1 MARGKSKQVSDYFAE
16 TVGQSTVTVIGDIML
31 DKYYLG
37 EVNRISPEAP
47 VPITR
52 VLEQKNILGG
62 AGNVAHNL
70 SRLGCQVQLIG
81 VVGQDESQTAL
92 SKLLQT
98 AGMSEDYLV
107 VSSSRPTTTKLRII
121 GGHQQMMRLD
131 FEDTEPLSTRL
142 EAAVLGKVQLSIK
155 QGTNCIILS
164 DYAKGVCTPRLCR
177 QIIRLASKAE
187 IPVVVDPKGDKW
199 KKYQGATYITPN
211 LKEVGEALKKVVPN
225 QDGSVV
231 TAAEAIRKRFAITGV
246 IVTRSEHGLSY
257 VDQGQTFHIPTLAQE
272 VFDVSGAGDTVI
284 AVFGCALAGQLDV
297 FTAAFV
303 ANVAAGV
310 VVGKVGTYAI
320 SQQELVEALRKTEIE
335 KEELR

>member
-1 MARGKSKQVSDYFAE
+1 MVPGKSQQVIDYFSN

-37 EVNRISPEAP
+37 EVKRISPEAP
-47 VPITR
+47 VPVTR
-52 VLEQKNILGG
+52 VLEQKNVLGG

-81 VVGQDESQTAL
+81 VVGQDDSQAEI
-92 SKLLQT
+92 SRLLQL

-107 VSSSRPTTTKLRII
+107 GSSRPTTTKLRII
-121 GGHQQMMRLD
+121 GGHQQMLRLD
-131 FEDTEPLSTRL
+131 FEDTEPLSAKL
-142 EAAVLGKVQLSIK
+142 ETAVLAKVQLSIK
-155 QGTNCIILS
+155 QGTDCIILS
-164 DYAKGVCTPRLCR
+164 DYAKGLCTPRLCR
-177 QIIRLASKAE
+177 QVIRLATKAG
-187 IPVVVDPKGDKW
+187 IAVVVDPKGDKW

-211 LKEVGEALKKVVPN
+211 LKEVGEALKKTIANRDELVVA
-225 QDGSVV
+225 
-231 TAAEAIRKRFAITGV
+231 AAEAIRKRFGMTGV

-257 VDQGQTFHIPTLAQE
+257 VDQGQTFHIPTLTQE

-284 AVFGCALAGQLDV
+284 AVFSCALAGRLDV

-320 SQQELVEALRKTEIE
+320 SQQELLDALRKTGTE
-335 KEELR
+335 KEEMR

>member
-1 MARGKSKQVSDYFAE
+1 MALGKRKQVSDYFANG
-16 TVGQSTVTVIGDIML
+16 VGQSTVTVIGDIML

-37 EVNRISPEAP
+37 EVKRISPEAP

-81 VVGQDESQTAL
+81 VVGQDESKTAL
-92 SKLLQT
+92 SQLLLL

-107 VSSSRPTTTKLRII
+107 ISSRPTTTKLRII

-131 FEDTEPLSTRL
+131 FEDSEPLSTRL
-142 EAAVLGKVQLSIK
+142 EKAVLAKVQLSIK
-155 QGTNCIILS
+155 QGTDCIILS
-164 DYAKGVCTPRLCR
+164 DYAKGLCTPRLCR
-177 QIIRLASKAE
+177 QVIRLAIKAGV
-187 IPVVVDPKGDKW
+187 PVVVDPKGDKW

-211 LKEVGEALKKVVPN
+211 LKEVGEALKKTIAN
-225 QDGSVV
+225 NDGPVV
-231 TAAEAIRKRFAITGV
+231 TAAEAIRKRFGITGV

-257 VDQGQTFHIPTLAQE
+257 IDQGQTFHIPTLAQE

-284 AVFGCALAGQLDV
+284 AVFSCALAGRLDI
-297 FTAAFV
+297 FAAAFV

-320 SQQELVEALRKTEIE
+320 SQQELLEALRKTGTE
-335 KEELR
+335 KEEMV

>member
-1 MARGKSKQVSDYFAE
+1 MVISKGKQVFDYFANA
-16 TVGQSTVTVIGDIML
+16 VGQSKVTVIGDVML

-37 EVNRISPEAP
+37 EVKRISPEAP

-52 VLEQKNILGG
+52 VLEQKNVLGG

-70 SRLGCQVQLIG
+70 SQLGCQVQLIG
-81 VVGQDESQTAL
+81 VVGQDESKTRL
-92 SKLLQT
+92 SQLLQT
-98 AGMSEDYLV
+98 ADMSEDYLV
-107 VSSSRPTTTKLRII
+107 VSSRPTTTKLRII

-131 FEDTEPLSTRL
+131 FEDTEPLSAKL
-142 EAAVLGKVQLSIK
+142 EKAVLDKVQLSIS
-155 QGTNCIILS
+155 QGTDCIILS
-164 DYAKGVCTPRLCR
+164 DYAKGLCTPRLCR
-177 QIIRLASKAE
+177 QVIKLANKNA

-199 KKYQGATYITPN
+199 QKYQGAAYITPN
-211 LKEVGEALKKVVPN
+211 LKEVGEALKKSIANADGPVVA
-225 QDGSVV
+225 
-231 TAAEAIRKRFAITGV
+231 AAEAISKRFNIAGV

-284 AVFGCALAGQLDV
+284 AVFGCALAGELDV
-297 FTAAFV
+297 FAAAYV

-320 SQQELVEALRKTEIE
+320 SQQDLLAALHKAGIE
-335 KEELR
+335 KEE